1 MESSA
6 KIGNWSEFDKIQ
18 ITVLKLTEVAKVFY
32 SSNPELQNT
41 GISWENFKAKFLHRF
56 RDVRSDQHHLMQL
69 QTAKQKQ
76 KRMKVYKKFGP
87 VPFTSY
93 KNSP

>member
-18 ITVLKLTEVAKVFY
+18 ITVLKLTEVAKAFY

-41 GISWENFKAKFLHRF
+41 AISWENFKAKFLHRF
-56 RDVRSDQHHLMQL
+56 RDVRSDQYHFMKL
-69 QTAKQKQ
+69 QTAKQKS
-76 KRMKVYKKFGP
+76 MKVYKNFWTG
-87 VPFTSY
+87 VVH
-93 KNSP
+93 